1 MELEEEGEAA
11 FFAFARDELKGLF
24 GSNFESRIRPLPMHR
39 WAADPL
45 ACGSYS
51 YALPGKADSRSRL
64 ATAVADKL
72 FFAGEACSKHDYST
86 AHGAYRT
93 GLAAAGEAIAALGIS
108 DTPMVQRT
116 HPEA

>member
-1 MELEEEGEAA
+1 
-11 FFAFARDELKGLF
+11 
-24 GSNFESRIRPLPMHR
+24 MHR

-51 YALPGKADSRSRL
+51 YALTGKADSRRRL

-93 GLAAAGEAIAALGIS
+93 GLVAAGEAMAALGIS
-108 DTPMVQRT
+108 EPPTAERA